1 MSTNNIY
8 FTCLSLLVFRM
19 PTHYL
24 VDFCVEQVKFE
35 TPMGL
40 NLLIMI
46 IYALFLNNVIVMK

>member
-1 MSTNNIY
+1 
-8 FTCLSLLVFRM
+8 M

-35 TPMGL
+35 TPMWL

-46 IYALFLNNVIVMK
+46 IYVLFLNNVIVMKWFFLYIFYTVIYAQFL